1 MKIGLLLCDH
11 VADKFENISGDYPE
25 MFSNWI
31 NRCDPEIELVFYD
44 AVNGRFPLSLDD
56 CAGFM
61 TTGSRY
67 SVYDDKPWIHQLK
80 SFILSLRQAGKPY
93 AGICFG
99 HQMLAEALGGKTLKS
114 DYGWGISVRNIEIIE
129 REPWMIPP
137 KQSLNLQYMHQDQV
151 VKLPEESVV
160 LGRSR
165 HCPVAAFRVGQT
177 MLGIQAH
184 PEFTADYSEALM
196 RDRIHRIGEE
206 MVLEGLEHV
215 HDKTDEDFVAKW
227 IIGFLSA
234 EGV

>member
-11 VADKFENISGDYPE
+11 VADKFENIFGDYPE

-44 AVNGRFPLSLDD
+44 AVNGRFPNSPDD

-80 SFILSLRQAGKPY
+80 SFIISLREASKPY

-114 DYGWGISVRNIEIIE
+114 DYGWGISVRNLEIIE
-129 REPWMIPP
+129 QEPWMIPP
-137 KQSLNLQYMHQDQV
+137 KLKLNLQYMHQDQV

-196 RDRIHRIGEE
+196 RDRINRIGQEI
-206 MVLEGLEHV
+206 VLEGLEHV